1 MTEAHGGV
9 LVYSE
14 ARDSCLE
21 LLGKAR
27 QVAAPVN
34 LAVSSAVLG
43 EKIAAESMELGP
55 WGADR
60 VYRIEAPELRHLDVE
75 PYTDALVGLAEEIE
89 PQVLAIGG
97 SKWGYELAPRVAARL
112 RAGCVSSCVDWTITP
127 GTHVVEARSMLYAGL
142 GIATYRVKNAPA
154 VLVVPPSGFPKLAVE
169 GRNAEVIGFSATV
182 RPSRLQVLSVTPKG
196 TSGASL
202 ESAEVVIDIG
212 QGVRCRDDLAQIQK
226 LADLLGAQL
235 SCTRPISSERG
246 WLEEWVGLSGRRVSP
261 RLCITLGVSG
271 AIQHMVGI
279 RGSQVIVAV
288 DSNPDSAMLVQADYG
303 VVMDL
308 YEFVPALI
316 EALRTRGVRPAKAR

>member
-1 MTEAHGGV
+1 V
-9 LVYSE
+9 
-14 ARDSCLE
+14 
-21 LLGKAR
+21 
-27 QVAAPVN
+27 
-34 LAVSSAVLG
+34 
-43 EKIAAESMELGP
+43 I
-55 WGADR
+55 
-60 VYRIEAPELRHLDVE
+60 
-75 PYTDALVGLAEEIE
+75 
-89 PQVLAIGG
+89 
-97 SKWGYELAPRVAARL
+97 
-112 RAGCVSSCVDWTITP
+112 
-127 GTHVVEARSMLYAGL
+127 
-142 GIATYRVKNAPA
+142 
-154 VLVVPPSGFPKLAVE
+154 PSNGFPKLAVE
-169 GRNAEVIGFSATV
+169 GRSAEVIDFSANV

-212 QGVRCRDDLAQIQK
+212 QGVRCRDDLVQIQK